1 MMPPVFINYN
11 GISVREKHCI
21 HHVHMSVI
29 IAILAKIAGA
39 IAWKPPLVRFR
50 SVFDT
55 VKPLDIK
62 HP

>member
-1 MMPPVFINYN
+1 MPPVIINYN
-11 GISVREKHCI
+11 GLSERQKHCI

-29 IAILAKIAGA
+29 IAILPKITRA
-39 IAWKPPLVRFR
+39 IARKPPQARFR

-55 VKPLDIK
+55 VEPLDIK